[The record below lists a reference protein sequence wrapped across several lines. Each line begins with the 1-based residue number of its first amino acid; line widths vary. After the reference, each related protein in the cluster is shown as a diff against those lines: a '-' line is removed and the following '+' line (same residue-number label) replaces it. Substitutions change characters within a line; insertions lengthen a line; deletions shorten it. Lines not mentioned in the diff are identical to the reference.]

1 MNMLEYLAQKRNDMS
16 TPSHPLAQNSANF
29 KYIYCF
35 GLAVLVYG
43 YKDQLPAT
51 LDCFSSILNSLHLDS
66 EQQKKLPLQVKNHF
80 DLKITEVFRTVATKQ
95 EQYCFIADLYRLS
108 FFGLISPT
116 YCHDI
121 IEGYCQVFNLTD
133 TETSFLKE
141 FTNLGYQTTDELNKQ
156 TISYYDT
163 KLDSAV
169 LLYENFKLS
178 GYDIPTP
185 VLEYIFPSF
194 SLTNEIEDLSLDDGS
209 IKRFESN
216 LKIHGNL
223 VISNCSTIVLD
234 HAKVKIDGKISI
246 KNGKIIIRNSELFVE
261 QCNAPYLLSIE
272 DTPNIRIEHSTIDC
286 NNQTS
291 FLQQNNG
298 QLKLRN
304 SYIKNTIQ
312 KPAIDFSGNSADISK
327 SSFDNCKS
335 GAFLN
340 TSKKELFIGSCSF
353 SNCHNMHGGAIHSH
367 SLANTTIY
375 NCNFQDC
382 HAKYLGGAI
391 YFANLKYGQSVI
403 QCKFE
408 NCTPTDSTLF
418 NVYTNPNPMY
428 IPK

>member
-1 MNMLEYLAQKRNDMS
+1 M
-16 TPSHPLAQNSANF
+16 
-29 KYIYCF
+29 
-35 GLAVLVYG
+35 
-43 YKDQLPAT
+43 
-51 LDCFSSILNSLHLDS
+51 
-66 EQQKKLPLQVKNHF
+66 
-80 DLKITEVFRTVATKQ
+80 
-95 EQYCFIADLYRLS
+95 
-108 FFGLISPT
+108 
-116 YCHDI
+116 
-121 IEGYCQVFNLTD
+121 
-133 TETSFLKE
+133 
-141 FTNLGYQTTDELNKQ
+141 
-156 TISYYDT
+156 
-163 KLDSAV
+163 
-169 LLYENFKLS
+169 
-178 GYDIPTP
+178 
-185 VLEYIFPSF
+185 
-194 SLTNEIEDLSLDDGS
+194 
-209 IKRFESN
+209 
-216 LKIHGNL
+216 
-223 VISNCSTIVLD
+223 
-234 HAKVKIDGKISI
+234 
-246 KNGKIIIRNSELFVE
+246 
-261 QCNAPYLLSIE
+261 LSIE

-408 NCTPTDSTLF
+408 NCTPTDSNLF